1 MAGKFGSER
10 VTVEQRN
17 SMMKLPRCLRIA
29 KPVVEWRRETSRKLE
44 HPPHIVSA
52 FCTHGAIKEQLTQDV
67 MLGVAAT
74 HPLCIG

>member
-1 MAGKFGSER
+1 MAGKLGSER

-52 FCTHGAIKEQLTQDV
+52 FCTHRAIKKQLTQDV
-67 MLGVAAT
+67 MLGVAAA

>member
-1 MAGKFGSER
+1 MAGTFGSER

-29 KPVVEWRRETSRKLE
+29 KPVVEWRRETSCKLE

-52 FCTHGAIKEQLTQDV
+52 LCTHGAIKEQLTQDV
-67 MLGVAAT
+67 MLGVAAA